1 TEQSLEEIVGL
12 FLVMKNA
19 TIATA
24 ESCTGGLIA
33 ERLTSVPGSSRY
45 FLSGIIC
52 YSNESKMELAGI
64 PPLLLEMQGAVS
76 PEVARVLAEGIRTRA
91 GTTVGVGVTG
101 VAGPGGGSPGKPVG
115 TVHVAVATPV

>member
-1 TEQSLEEIVGL
+1 
-12 FLVMKNA
+12 ND

-24 ESCTGGLIA
+24 QSCTGGKVA

-45 FLSGIIC
+45 FLSGVIC

-76 PEVARVLAEGIRTRA
+76 AEVARGLAEGIRTRA

-101 VAGPGGGSPGKPVG
+101 VAGPGGRSPAKPVG
-115 TVHVAVATPV
+115 TGHAAVATPVGTARRRLSFP